1 MKFPQLLR
9 SLVSKLCS
17 LLVSIPPVTVCI
29 LKSQYCYC
37 SLSDLVKYAI
47 NVFMFSFSVK
57 FFFFNWMLHLAFM
70 FCLLGSE
77 VPLEELANLIIDPS
91 SRRRMDKVIS
101 YMSPFLLS

>member
-1 MKFPQLLR
+1 M
-9 SLVSKLCS
+9 SSCS
-17 LLVSIPPVTVCI
+17 LFQS
-29 LKSQYCYC
+29 S
-37 SLSDLVKYAI
+37 
-47 NVFMFSFSVK
+47 
-57 FFFFNWMLHLAFM
+57 FFFNWMLHLAFM